1 MTLLLS
7 RVSLFSYQESSALLL
22 GLEMAKS
29 NKLEEYK
36 MNIRLITIVSK
47 KVRKIDDQEDY
58 EKSGFKDIMDD
69 VENTKNEAL
78 ESMPQ
83 VPDEQVPTKDE
94 TSKELLYGSNGN
106 DNDNKRDKKAK
117 IS

>member
-1 MTLLLS
+1 
-7 RVSLFSYQESSALLL
+7 
-22 GLEMAKS
+22 MAKS

-36 MNIRLITIVSK
+36 MNIRQITIVSK

-78 ESMPQ
+78 ESVPQ
-83 VPDEQVPTKDE
+83 IPDEQIPTKDE
-94 TSKELLYGSNGN
+94 TSKELLYGIN

>member
-1 MTLLLS
+1 ML
-7 RVSLFSYQESSALLL
+7 
-22 GLEMAKS
+22 MAWYYKTKS

-36 MNIRLITIVSK
+36 KNIRQITIVSK
-47 KVRKIDDQEDY
+47 KVRKIDDQKDY

-78 ESMPQ
+78 ESVPQ

-94 TSKELLYGSNGN
+94 TSKELLYGSNVI
-106 DNDNKRDKKAK
+106 DNKRDKKAK

>member
-1 MTLLLS
+1 
-7 RVSLFSYQESSALLL
+7 
-22 GLEMAKS
+22 MAKS

-36 MNIRLITIVSK
+36 KNIRQITIVSK

-58 EKSGFKDIMDD
+58 EKSGFKDMMDD
-69 VENTKNEAL
+69 VDNTKNEAL

-83 VPDEQVPTKDE
+83 VPAEQVPTKDE
-94 TSKELLYGSNGN
+94 TSKELLYGSS
-106 DNDNKRDKKAK
+106 DNDSKRDKKSK

>member
-1 MTLLLS
+1 
-7 RVSLFSYQESSALLL
+7 
-22 GLEMAKS
+22 MAKS

-36 MNIRLITIVSK
+36 KNIRQITIVSK

-58 EKSGFKDIMDD
+58 EKSGFKDIMYD

-78 ESMPQ
+78 ESVPQ

-94 TSKELLYGSNGN
+94 TSKELLYGSNVI
-106 DNDNKRDKKAK
+106 DNKRDKKAK